1 MCLILV
7 AVRVHPSFKLI
18 LAANRDEYHDRPT
31 AKAAFW
37 PEFPELLAG
46 KDLRARGTWVGITT
60 GGRIAAV
67 TNYRDPSFNRSDAPS
82 RGRLVSEFLI
92 GQQRPGEYLERL
104 NQKADIYNG
113 FSLIVGEKEALY
125 VYSNR
130 DKRVRNLSAGIYGL
144 SNHLLDTPW
153 PKVVRGKEALERL
166 LSDRMEPNTDAIFEI
181 LENRSIPN
189 DRHLPDTGVGL
200 KWERILSPIFVSS
213 PTYGTRSSNII
224 LIDLEDHVTFVE
236 RTFNSKLP
244 PDGEPYKHKQEPFT
258 EKVFHFL
265 LSK

>member
-18 LAANRDEYHDRPT
+18 LAANRDECYDRPT

-46 KDLRARGTWVGITT
+46 KDLCAGGTWVGITT

-67 TNYRDPSFNRSDAPS
+67 TNYRDPSFNSSDAPS
-82 RGRLVSEFLI
+82 RGTLVSEFLI
-92 GQQRPGEYLERL
+92 GQQHPREYLERL

-113 FSLIVGEKEALY
+113 FSLIVGEKEVLY

-153 PKVVRGKEALERL
+153 PKVVRGKETLERL
-166 LSDRMEPNTDAIFEI
+166 LSDRTDPNTDAIFEI

-200 KWERILSPIFVSS
+200 RWERILSPIFVSS

-224 LIDLEDHVTFVE
+224 LIDLEDHVTFAE

-244 PDGEPYKHKQEPFT
+244 PDSEQGKHQPKPFT
-258 EKVFHFL
+258 ERVFHFS